1 MEDKNETG
9 QSSNDSSTSQA
20 SENKGSSAG
29 NVTDKLIEDVKKFN
43 LMSLVGIGLVLVFL
57 LFMFFDAL
65 TFKWWLMLPIAGA
78 AAFVLYRQLSD
89 TQGFEK
95 KACFY
100 ALIAVG
106 VLVLFRDIQISNHG
120 QNTYKY
126 MKQMQSLTQGKGLNN
141 ALKNLIPKK

>member
-9 QSSNDSSTSQA
+9 QSGNDSSTSQG
-20 SENKGSSAG
+20 SDNKDSNAG
-29 NVTDKLIEDVKKFN
+29 NVADKLIEDVKKFN

-57 LFMFFDAL
+57 LFMFFSGL

-78 AAFVLYRQLSD
+78 SAFILYRQLSD

-120 QNTYKY
+120 QNTYKFAN
-126 MKQMQSLTQGKGLNN
+126 QMQAQAKGLNN